1 MKVDQ
6 PMNIPHPENV
16 VAVDREGVVLHSS
29 PIPYYFQFCTYAES
43 KIKAREWRAGQ
54 MFPSEQELCEI
65 LAVSRTVVRQAMSEL
80 KRKGLIQK
88 QNGKRSTIAV
98 PQYEGGLM
106 QTLRGLYQDVAQK
119 GKKLTT
125 RVLQFKVVKPNAEV
139 AAALKL
145 AAGERVIQLDRLRF
159 IDDAPE
165 VLVSTYIP
173 EALCPALVKEDLT
186 GQSLYEVLATKFGL
200 NIAQGKRTIE
210 AIRLDRKEAALLGLR
225 TGSPALLLKSIGQ
238 LQDGRPL
245 EYFVAKHRGDRSKFE
260 VVFALPKTGPM
271 DC

>member
-1 MKVDQ
+1 V
-6 PMNIPHPENV
+6 I
-16 VAVDREGVVLHSS
+16 
-29 PIPYYFQFCTYAES
+29 
-43 KIKAREWRAGQ
+43 
-54 MFPSEQELCEI
+54 
-65 LAVSRTVVRQAMSEL
+65 RQAMSEL